1 MKMRK
6 LKAIRSHK
14 YGTRH
19 LTAGDEY
26 EAPPR
31 HAVALVA
38 ARRAQF
44 ADKVPARARAAEAKA
59 EVAVEEQAAAQ
70 AETMAPPQPEPE
82 PAAEQVPSL
91 DSLRLQ
97 ATQLGINVDGRW
109 GVARLQH
116 EIEQARQR

>member
-6 LKAIRSHK
+6 LTAIRSHK

-38 ARRAQF
+38 ARRAKF
-44 ADKVPARARAAEAKA
+44 AAAKPAHTAVEKTGAKA
-59 EVAVEEQAAAQ
+59 PMA
-70 AETMAPPQPEPE
+70 APPAMPAPSVPRYEPE
-82 PAAEQVPSL
+82 PAAEEAPSL

-97 ATQLGINVDGRW
+97 ATQIGINVDGRW